1 MDSPF
6 VLCKIRQPVSLL
18 PCHIGD
24 ARLGIDQ
31 EMTTLLMRYS
41 DKLEGV
47 ILSFSNV
54 RLEKPSGHIL
64 NEQPFIHCKVIADAL
79 VFQPR
84 VGMTLSGVVN
94 KIGSNHIGLL
104 IAGVF
109 NGSVAAN
116 ELPKGYV
123 HNYAEDAWKGADGT
137 CISVGETITVK
148 VVRVHVAGGMIAIE
162 ASMRSGKA
170 SSKPSTKAT
179 RKEKAS
185 EPTKA
190 PKAAKT
196 AAKKQQSE
204 EPVAEKKPKKSAK
217 SKPQAETDEVTPVV
231 KSKKRKQEKATEPAP
246 VAIEED
252 KPKKKKSKK
261 SKKEE

>member
-31 EMTTLLMRYS
+31 EMTALLMRYS

-64 NEQPFIHCKVIADAL
+64 NEQPYIHCKVIADAL

-94 KIGSNHIGLL
+94 KIGSNHVGLL

-109 NGSVAAN
+109 NGSVAAS

-137 CISVGETITVK
+137 TISVGETITVK
-148 VVRVHVAGGMIAIE
+148 VARVHVAGGMIAIE
-162 ASMRSGKA
+162 ASMRSSKTT
-170 SSKPSTKAT
+170 SKPSPQPA

-185 EPTKA
+185 ETAKSA
-190 PKAAKT
+190 KAATKNPP
-196 AAKKQQSE
+196 KKQQSE
-204 EPVAEKKPKKSAK
+204 EPVVEKKSKKQSKA
-217 SKPQAETDEVTPVV
+217 KPQAEAEAPVV
-231 KSKKRKQEKATEPAP
+231 KNKKRKQEKAAEPEPA
-246 VAIEED
+246 AAQED